1 MTCYL
6 SQSMIVKIYGITDLL
21 VAAILALMDIP
32 IIGKLKWVLVFILVI
47 KGIPSL
53 FG

>member
-1 MTCYL
+1 ML
-6 SQSMIVKIYGITDLL
+6 VKIYGIADLL
-21 VAAILALMDIP
+21 AAALIALLDIP
-32 IIGKLKWVLVFILVI
+32 IIGKLKWILVFILVI